1 MGRRYDTAHYLSS
14 VEEIRRRFPQ
24 AAITTDLMVGFPG
37 ETEGDFLE
45 SVAFARKVG
54 FAKIHVFPY
63 SPRPGTVAAGMAGQL
78 PPEEKRRRA
87 AELIAAGEVLR
98 REFLEGMAGTTQ
110 EVLFE
115 EGGPGGQE
123 GYTANYTP
131 VVVPEIQDLRG
142 RMERVVIDGLAPGEG
157 QLLGHLAE

>member
-1 MGRRYDTAHYLSS
+1 MLFRS
-14 VEEIRRRFPQ
+14 
-24 AAITTDLMVGFPG
+24 
-37 ETEGDFLE
+37 
-45 SVAFARKVG
+45 
-54 FAKIHVFPY
+54 
-63 SPRPGTVAAGMAGQL
+63 VAAGMAGQL